1 MSARNEAYP
10 ALASWTSSA
19 TTGTPFGPPIA
30 GEIRAVGDSAAGAVT
45 VSWSPFGANGDAIAG
60 YYVQRLVEDASG
72 VPTGPQACTV
82 TTPAPG
88 TVVAPSSG
96 GTVTETIAVSPGTTS
111 IRFSGTSADS
121 TRYSFIVWGYNRA
134 GCVNTEVAGAVVRP
148 GPGVVND
155 VRSGM
160 AYNGPETWDRYID
173 GVDVAAPRVQ
183 IVAVASNGAQIAGS
197 VREFRGTGWLR
208 DLFSDPSRFAF
219 GQTARFQVRGCT
231 NWGTCGPWSAVMPSG
246 ESPSLTFALPS
257 RAWNSATDVWSWT
270 TPPDNSGL
278 PVTFRCG
285 IDGTPNSHVAQT
297 ATSCSVPGAQ
307 PGDTVWLDVEV
318 AGISARYTATS

>member
-1 MSARNEAYP
+1 MRRPVRSRCRGRPSA
-10 ALASWTSSA
+10 
-19 TTGTPFGPPIA
+19 
-30 GEIRAVGDSAAGAVT
+30 
-45 VSWSPFGANGDAIAG
+45 ANGDAIAG
-60 YYVQRLVEDASG
+60 YYVQRLVEGASG

-88 TVVAPSSG
+88 TVVPPSSG
-96 GTVTETIAVSPGTTS
+96 GTVTETVAVSPGTTS
-111 IRFSGTSADS
+111 IRFSGTSSDS

-148 GPGVVND
+148 GPGVVTD
-155 VRSGM
+155 VRSSM
-160 AYNGPETWDRYID
+160 DYNGPETWDRYID

-231 NWGTCGPWSAVMPSG
+231 DWGTCGPWSQVMPERRIAVAHVRAA
-246 ESPSLTFALPS
+246 ESRVEQRDRHLVVDDAARQLRTA
-257 RAWNSATDVWSWT
+257 
-270 TPPDNSGL
+270 G
-278 PVTFRCG
+278 
-285 IDGTPNSHVAQT
+285 HVPLRHRGDAE
-297 ATSCSVPGAQ
+297 Q
-307 PGDTVWLDVEV
+307 PGRPDRDELPHSRR
-318 AGISARYTATS
+318 AARRHRLVGC